1 MLILHY
7 YGLRAKG
14 QGRTTGPF
22 RLCNH
27 FPKMDFSSASSSSFA
42 ANNGTE
48 SLAANKEQIMQQVK
62 TEMALAEA
70 QTLLAVS

>member
-1 MLILHY
+1 
-7 YGLRAKG
+7 
-14 QGRTTGPF
+14 
-22 RLCNH
+22 
-27 FPKMDFSSASSSSFA
+27 MDFSSASSSSFA

-70 QTLLAVS
+70 QTLLAVSWLEFMINNWRRSYLTANQSEMFSQMRR